1 MAKIN
6 QRVKT
11 KLRVGDTVQLIC
23 GKKAA
28 GQKRKVLEGG
38 EVKDLQ
44 PRGKIVSINFE
55 TGTAVVQG
63 LNMVYRHKKRSDPNN
78 PDSGGRFQHEA
89 PIALSNLLFVDP
101 EKNTITRLGYKSVER
116 VVKDVKKVKRV
127 RVSKVSGTELPGGKK

>member
-55 TGTAVVQG
+55 TGKAVVQG

-101 EKNTITRLGYKSVER
+101 ETNTITRLGYKSVER

>member
-28 GQKRKVLEGG
+28 GQKRRASEGG
-38 EVKDLQ
+38 DVKDIQ

-55 TGTAVVQG
+55 TGKAVVQG
-63 LNMVYRHKKRSDPNN
+63 INMVYRHKKRTDPNN

-89 PIALSNLLFVDP
+89 PIALSNLMFVDP
-101 EKNTITRLGYKSVER
+101 EKSAVTRLGYKSIER
-116 VVKDVKKVKRV
+116 VAKDVKKVKRV
-127 RVSKVSGTELPGGKK
+127 RVSKLSGTELPGGKK

>member
-1 MAKIN
+1 M
-6 QRVKT
+6 
-11 KLRVGDTVQLIC
+11 QLIC

-55 TGTAVVQG
+55 TGKAVVQG

-101 EKNTITRLGYKSVER
+101 ETNTITRLGYKSVER